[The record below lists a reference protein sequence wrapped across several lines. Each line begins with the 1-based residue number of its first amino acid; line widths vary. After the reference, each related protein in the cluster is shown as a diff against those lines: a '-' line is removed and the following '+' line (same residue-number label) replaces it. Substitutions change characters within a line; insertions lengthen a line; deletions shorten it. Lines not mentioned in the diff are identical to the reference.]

1 MTGPDDAP
9 FEMTSSDEIDDAYAE
24 RLLRTRGLASGSRH
38 DSAAQFIAAVADLG
52 NIAPT
57 PTAALARLLQEGFVP
72 APAPIPAAVPRV
84 APARSGWRTSRT
96 LLAGVLA
103 GSALVGL
110 SSAATAG
117 VLPGVLQ
124 DRIGG
129 LLEATTPF
137 EFPLLDEPSAP
148 VQDKP
153 APAPKD
159 KRPPV
164 PPAPVAPNPGVPA
177 GVATPSPLL
186 PPPPAVVGEP
196 DMVGPTAP
204 QQPPAPGSPPAFAP
218 GSEVAPPRDN
228 PGPPAPPA
236 PPADGRPVPG
246 PPQEIPPGAGP
257 RGAAQQGGGT
267 ESPARAQS
275 SGVSR

>member
-9 FEMTSSDEIDDAYAE
+9 YEMTSFDEIDDAYAE
-24 RLLRTRGLASGSRH
+24 RLLRTRGLAAGSRE
-38 DSAAQFIAAVADLG
+38 DAAALFITAVADLG
-52 NIAPT
+52 TATPT
-57 PTAALARLLQEGFVP
+57 PSVSLARLLQEGFVP
-72 APAPIPAAVPRV
+72 APAPVPPV

-96 LLAGVLA
+96 LLAGVLTGA
-103 GSALVGL
+103 TLVGL
-110 SSAATAG
+110 ASGATAG

-124 DRIGG
+124 DRVGG

-137 EFPLLDEPSAP
+137 QFPLSDNPAAP

-153 APAPKD
+153 APAPRD

-164 PPAPVAPNPGVPA
+164 PPAPVTPGPGVPA
-177 GVATPSPLL
+177 GVATPSPLA

-196 DMVGPTAP
+196 GLVGPTAP

-218 GSEVAPPRDN
+218 GSEVAPPRDD

-236 PPADGRPVPG
+236 PPGGGRPAPG

-257 RGAAQQGGGT
+257 RGAAQQEGGT
-267 ESPARAQS
+267 EGPARAQS